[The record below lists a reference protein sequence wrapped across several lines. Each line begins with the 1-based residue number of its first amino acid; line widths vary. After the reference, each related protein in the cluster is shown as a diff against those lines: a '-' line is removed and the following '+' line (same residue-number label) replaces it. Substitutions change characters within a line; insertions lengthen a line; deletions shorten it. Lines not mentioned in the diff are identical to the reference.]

1 MTSTVPGVAWLRI
14 PSRQG
19 TNATG
24 ADLLHSGRVSNSRFR
39 SNGMPT
45 GDDAAAVSDTEADE
59 MEEHLR
65 GLGYL
70 E

>member
-1 MTSTVPGVAWLRI
+1 MGPG
-14 PSRQG
+14 
-19 TNATG
+19 T
-24 ADLLHSGRVSNSRFR
+24 
-39 SNGMPT
+39 
-45 GDDAAAVSDTEADE
+45 DAAGAVSDTEADE

>member
-1 MTSTVPGVAWLRI
+1 
-14 PSRQG
+14 
-19 TNATG
+19 
-24 ADLLHSGRVSNSRFR
+24 
-39 SNGMPT
+39 MPT
-45 GDDAAAVSDTEADE
+45 GDESSNVSDTEADE